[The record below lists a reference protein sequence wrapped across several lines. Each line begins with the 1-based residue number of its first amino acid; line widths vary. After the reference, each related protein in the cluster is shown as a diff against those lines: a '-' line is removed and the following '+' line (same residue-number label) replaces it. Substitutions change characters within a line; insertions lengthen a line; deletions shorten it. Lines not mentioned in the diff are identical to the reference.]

1 MTLRRALT
9 SRSALLIAMAF
20 IAFAPSAIAASN
32 RVTEGSVQISVGK
45 PAAVTLDL
53 GRGLDVRAGLT
64 VKAGRTLGGAPRG
77 LVVERLWVQ
86 KGGKSL
92 EVPLSSY
99 VDIYDPHT
107 LVVSARAKSIEIEI
121 YCSDGADGYRVALKL
136 DDQGVVSRTL
146 FVIGDHVAETTI
158 YHRVVID

>member
-1 MTLRRALT
+1 MTIRRPLGP
-9 SRSALLIAMAF
+9 RFALLITMA
-20 IAFAPSAIAASN
+20 IVTFAPSAIAASN
-32 RVTEGSVQISVGK
+32 PVTKRSVQISVGK

-64 VKAGRTLGGAPRG
+64 VKAGRTLGGVPRG

-99 VDIYDPHT
+99 GH
-107 LVVSARAKSIEIEI
+107 L
-121 YCSDGADGYRVALKL
+121 
-136 DDQGVVSRTL
+136 
-146 FVIGDHVAETTI
+146 
-158 YHRVVID
+158 